1 MEPTATKTRTWSAP
15 WRVPRRRRRI
25 EASEDALLMFGF
37 ALGLVV
43 AAGLMLAAFSLG
55 VAVGSAANS
64 FAVR

>member
-1 MEPTATKTRTWSAP
+1 MEPTATKTRTWSAL

-25 EASEDALLMFGF
+25 EASEDAILMFGF